1 MENIN
6 LETTAMEKAAT
17 TCEAVVTAFA
27 IQGQLA
33 QTKQTAAPV
42 ADAEK
47 TIELLLQAHA
57 AAMGVFGCAAEA

>member
-27 IQGQLA
+27 IQGQLT
-33 QTKQTAAPV
+33 QT
-42 ADAEK
+42 
-47 TIELLLQAHA
+47 LRNL
-57 AAMGVFGCAAEA
+57 GVQLVWRLNPT